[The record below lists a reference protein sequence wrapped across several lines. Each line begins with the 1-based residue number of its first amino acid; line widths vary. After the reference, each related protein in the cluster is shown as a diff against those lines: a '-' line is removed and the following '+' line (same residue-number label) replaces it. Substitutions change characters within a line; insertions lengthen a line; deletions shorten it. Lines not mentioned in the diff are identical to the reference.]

1 MTITRDSGL
10 ATPLRRLWGLLR
22 PYRVRVALALLAAAV
37 SAVAAAGYAWLVG
50 PLLKGVLLGGAVQ
63 LGPVEL
69 QTSVWR
75 WVLPAAV
82 MAAALVKA
90 LAQFL
95 QTGWMQS
102 VGQRVLAAFRAEVF
116 AHLVWVPARTL
127 EDRSSG
133 DVVARLTADVAQLEF
148 AVTQG
153 LTSYVRE
160 GLQLLALLVLCAA
173 LDFRLFLLSFLVL
186 PLTLLPVLRF
196 ARAVK
201 RAARST
207 QGSLGR
213 LSALVGEQL
222 QGLPILQAYGAE
234 GRAKERFDAE
244 QAVYLRE
251 MDRSLL
257 LRGAASPTVEL
268 LGVTGLALALA
279 VGARAVAREPPL
291 AAHLLSYVGAVML
304 MYGPLKS
311 LSGTF
316 AQVLQGLGAAERLL
330 ELEALP
336 RETDTGLPVKPLARA
351 VRFEEVRVRY
361 DEGREEALSG
371 LTLEVPAGKTAAL
384 VGASGAGKSTT
395 FAGLLGFVA
404 PSAGRILWDEV
415 DVQTLRPSALRAQMA
430 WVAQEPVLFSGN
442 VRDAVLLGRPDASD
456 TEVWEALRLA
466 HAEGFVRSF
475 PRGLEEEVG
484 ERGARLSG
492 GQRQRLAIARA
503 FLRQPSLLLLDEP
516 TSALDA
522 ASEAEVRAGLADL
535 MVGRT
540 TLVIAHRL
548 STVRHADVLYVLEAG
563 RVVEQGTHSE
573 LVARGGVYARLLAQ
587 GSALLDETSA
597 PSATEDASLPRS
609 R

>member
-1 MTITRDSGL
+1 VTITPDSGL
-10 ATPLRRLWGLLR
+10 ATPLRRLFGLLR
-22 PYRVRVALALLAAAV
+22 PYRLRVIVAL
-37 SAVAAAGYAWLVG
+37 VAAAISAAAAATYAWLVG
-50 PLLKGVLLGGAVQ
+50 PLLKGVLLGGSVQ

-69 QTSVWR
+69 QTHAWR
-75 WVLPAAV
+75 WVLPLAV
-82 MAAALVKA
+82 VAAALVKA
-90 LAQFL
+90 TAQFL

-116 AHLVWVPARTL
+116 EHLVWVPPRTL

-133 DVVARLTADVAQLEF
+133 DMVARLTADVAQLEF

-173 LDFRLFLLSFLVL
+173 LDWRLFILSFVVL
-186 PLTLLPVLRF
+186 PVTLVPVLRF

-213 LSALVGEQL
+213 LTALVGEQL
-222 QGLPILQAYGAE
+222 HALPILQAYGAE
-234 GRAKERFDAE
+234 GQATQRFDAE
-244 QAVYLRE
+244 QQLYLRE

-257 LRGAASPTVEL
+257 LRGAASPTVEV
-268 LGVTGLALALA
+268 LGVSGLALALA
-279 VGARAVAREPPL
+279 VGARAVAQDPPL
-291 AAHLLSYVGAVML
+291 ATHLLSYVGAVML

-316 AQVLQGLGAAERLL
+316 AQVLTGLGAAERLL

-336 RETDTGLPVKPLARA
+336 RPPDVGAPVAPLRRA
-351 VRFEEVRVRY
+351 VRFEDVRVRY
-361 DEGREEALSG
+361 AAGRDEALAG
-371 LTLEVPAGKTAAL
+371 LTLDVPAGKTAAL
-384 VGASGAGKSTT
+384 VGASGAGKSTA
-395 FAGLLGFVA
+395 FAALLGFVDV
-404 PSAGRILWDEV
+404 SSGRILWDAE
-415 DVQTLRPSALRAQMA
+415 DVRTLRPSSLRAQMA
-430 WVAQEPVLFSGN
+430 WVAQEPVLFSGS
-442 VRDAVLLGRPDASD
+442 VRDAVLLGRPEA
-456 TEVWEALRLA
+456 TEAQVWEALRLA

-475 PRGLEEEVG
+475 PRGLDEEVG
-484 ERGARLSG
+484 ERGGRLSG

-516 TSALDA
+516 SSSLDA
-522 ASEAEVRAGLADL
+522 AAEAEVRAGLRDL

-563 RVVEQGTHSE
+563 RVVEQGTHAE
-573 LVARGGVYARLLAQ
+573 LVARQGVYARLLSQ
-587 GSALLDETSA
+587 GAALVEEPEHP
-597 PSATEDASLPRS
+597 PSAES
-609 R
+609 

>member
-1 MTITRDSGL
+1 MTITRESGL

-22 PYRVRVALALLAAAV
+22 PHRVRVGLAVVAACISAAA
-37 SAVAAAGYAWLVG
+37 AATYAWLVG

-90 LAQFL
+90 TAQFL

-133 DVVARLTADVAQLEF
+133 DIVARLTADVAQLEF

-160 GLQLLALLVLCAA
+160 GLQLVALLALCAVL
-173 LDFRLFLLSFLVL
+173 DWRLFLLSFLVL
-186 PLTLLPVLRF
+186 PVTLVPVLRF

-213 LSALVGEQL
+213 LTALVGEQL
-222 QGLPILQAYGAE
+222 HGLPILQAYGAE
-234 GRAKERFDAE
+234 GRARARFDAE
-244 QAVYLRE
+244 QTLYLRE

-257 LRGAASPTVEL
+257 LRGAASPTVEV

-279 VGARAVAREPPL
+279 VGARAVAREPAL

-336 RETDTGLPVKPLARA
+336 KERNEGRPVRPLARGI
-351 VRFEEVRVRY
+351 RFEGLCMRY
-361 DEGREEALSG
+361 GEDRRRALSG
-371 LTLEVPAGKTAAL
+371 LTLEVPAGKTVAL

-395 FAGLLGFVA
+395 FAALLGFLT
-404 PSAGRILWDEV
+404 PESGQILWDGE
-415 DVQTLRPSALRAQMA
+415 DIRTLQTSSLRAQVA
-430 WVAQEPVLFSGN
+430 WVSQEPVLFSGS
-442 VRDAVLLGRPDASD
+442 VRDAVLLGRPEATDA
-456 TEVWEALRLA
+456 EVWETLRLA
-466 HAEGFVRSF
+466 HADGFVRSF
-475 PRGLEEEVG
+475 PNGLAEEVG

-503 FLRQPSLLLLDEP
+503 FLREPSLLLLDEP

-522 ASEAEVRAGLADL
+522 ASEAEVREGLTAL
-535 MVGRT
+535 MAGRT

-563 RVVEQGTHSE
+563 RVVEQGTHTT
-573 LVARGGVYARLLAQ
+573 LVAKGGVYARLLTH
-587 GSALLDETSA
+587 GGALLEEPPKA
-597 PSATEDASLPRS
+597 
-609 R
+609 

>member
-10 ATPLRRLWGLLR
+10 ATPLRRLLSMLR
-22 PYRVRVALALLAAAV
+22 PYRLRVAVALAAAAV
-37 SAVAAAGYAWLVG
+37 SAAAAAAYAWLVG
-50 PLLKGVLLGGAVQ
+50 PLLKGVLLGGDVR

-69 QTSVWR
+69 KADVWA
-75 WVLPAAV
+75 WVLPVSV

-90 LAQFL
+90 GAQFL

-102 VGQRVLAAFRAEVF
+102 VGQRVLATFRAEVF
-116 AHLVWVPARTL
+116 AHLVWVPARLL

-173 LDFRLFLLSFLVL
+173 LDWRLFLVSFVVL
-186 PLTLLPVLRF
+186 PVTLIPVLRF

-213 LSALVGEQL
+213 LTGLVGEQL
-222 QGLPILQAYGAE
+222 HGLPVLQAYGAE
-234 GRAKERFDAE
+234 GQARQRFDAE
-244 QAVYLRE
+244 QQRYLRE
-251 MDRSLL
+251 MDHSLL
-257 LRGAASPTVEL
+257 LRGAASPTVEV

-279 VGARAVAREPPL
+279 VGARAVALEPPL

-316 AQVLQGLGAAERLL
+316 SQVLQGLGAADRLL
-330 ELEALP
+330 ELEELP
-336 RETDTGLPVKPLARA
+336 RDPDLGAPVQPLRQA
-351 VRFEEVRVRY
+351 VRFEELKVRY
-361 DEGREEALSG
+361 GEDREAALDG
-371 LTLEVPAGKTAAL
+371 LSLLVPAGKTAAL
-384 VGASGAGKSTT
+384 VGASGAGKSTA
-395 FAGLLGFVA
+395 FAALLGFIK
-404 PSAGRILWDEV
+404 PESGRVLWDGE
-415 DVQTLRPSALRAQMA
+415 DLRTLRPSALRAQMA
-430 WVAQEPVLFSGN
+430 WVGQEPVLFSGT
-442 VRDAVLLGRPDASD
+442 VRDAVLLGRPDAS
-456 TEVWEALRLA
+456 EAAVWEALRRA

-475 PRGLEEEVG
+475 PRGLDEEVG
-484 ERGARLSG
+484 ERGSRLSG
-492 GQRQRLAIARA
+492 GQRQRLTIARA

-522 ASEAEVRAGLADL
+522 ASEAELREGLRDL

-548 STVRHADVLYVLEAG
+548 STVRHADVLYVLDAG
-563 RVVEQGTHSE
+563 RVVEQGTHAQ
-573 LVARGGVYARLLAQ
+573 LLARNGVYARLLTQ
-587 GSALLDETSA
+587 GHGLLAEAAPEATS
-597 PSATEDASLPRS
+597 
-609 R
+609 

>member
-1 MTITRDSGL
+1 MNITRDSGL
-10 ATPLRRLWGLLR
+10 ASPLRRLWGLLR
-22 PYRVRVALALLAAAV
+22 PYRLRVGLAL
-37 SAVAAAGYAWLVG
+37 VAAATSAAAAATYAWLVG
-50 PLLKGVLLGGAVQ
+50 PLLKGVLLGGAVR
-63 LGPVEL
+63 LGPMEL

-75 WVLPAAV
+75 WALPAAV
-82 MAAALVKA
+82 MGAALVKA
-90 LAQFL
+90 SAQFL

-127 EDRSSG
+127 EDRASG

-160 GLQLLALLVLCAA
+160 GLQLLALLVLCAV
-173 LDFRLFLLSFLVL
+173 LDWRLFLLSFVVL

-213 LSALVGEQL
+213 LTALVGEQL
-222 QGLPILQAYGAE
+222 HGLPVLQAYGAE
-234 GRAKERFDAE
+234 ATAKARFDAE
-244 QAVYLRE
+244 QQLYLRE

-257 LRGAASPTVEL
+257 LRGAASPTVEV

-279 VGARAVAREPPL
+279 VGARAVANEPSL

-316 AQVLQGLGAAERLL
+316 SQVLQGLGAADRLL

-336 RETDTGLPVKPLARA
+336 RRQDTGRDVKPLGRA
-351 VRFEEVRVRY
+351 VRFEDVRVRY
-361 DEGREEALSG
+361 AEDRNEALAG

-384 VGASGAGKSTT
+384 VGASGAGKSTA
-395 FAGLLGFVA
+395 FAALLGFVEPA
-404 PSAGRILWDEV
+404 SGGILWDDE
-415 DVQTLRPSALRAQMA
+415 DTRTLRSSALRAHMA
-430 WVAQEPVLFSGN
+430 WVSQEPVLFSGT

-466 HAEGFVRSF
+466 HADGFVRSF
-475 PRGLEEEVG
+475 PRRLEEEVG

-516 TSALDA
+516 SSALDA
-522 ASEAEVRAGLADL
+522 ASEAEVREGLRDL

-548 STVRHADVLYVLEAG
+548 STVRHADVLYVLADG
-563 RVVEQGTHSE
+563 RVVEQGTHAG
-573 LVARGGVYARLLAQ
+573 LVAQNGVYARLLTQ
-587 GSALLDETSA
+587 GGALLEEPA
-597 PSATEDASLPRS
+597 
-609 R
+609 

>member
-10 ATPLRRLWGLLR
+10 ATPLRRLLGLLR
-22 PYRVRVALALLAAAV
+22 PHRLKVAAALV
-37 SAVAAAGYAWLVG
+37 AATISAIAAAGYAWLVG
-50 PLLKGVLLGGAVQ
+50 PLLKGVLLGGAVR
-63 LGPVEL
+63 LGPLEL
-69 QTSVWR
+69 QTAVWR

-90 LAQFL
+90 TAQFL

-116 AHLVWVPARTL
+116 SHLVFVPARTL

-213 LSALVGEQL
+213 LSGLVGEQL
-222 QGLPILQAYGAE
+222 HGLPILQAYGAE
-234 GRAKERFDAE
+234 GRARVRFDAE
-244 QAVYLRE
+244 QALYLRE

-279 VGARAVAREPPL
+279 VGAQAVAREPPL

-316 AQVLQGLGAAERLL
+316 AQVLQGLGAADRLL

-336 RETDTGLPVKPLARA
+336 RERETGTDVLPLAHE
-351 VRFEEVRVRY
+351 VRFEDVRVRY
-361 DEGREEALSG
+361 GDDRDEALAG
-371 LTLEVPAGKTAAL
+371 LTLDVPAGKTAAL
-384 VGASGAGKSTT
+384 VGASGAGKSTA
-395 FAGLLGFVA
+395 FAALLGFVE
-404 PSAGRILWDEV
+404 PLSGSITWDGV
-415 DVQTLRPSALRAQMA
+415 DTRTLRPSSLRTQVA
-430 WVAQEPVLFSGN
+430 WVPQEPVLFSGT
-442 VRDAVLLGRPDASD
+442 VRDTVLLGRPSASD
-456 TEVWEALRLA
+456 EEVWEALRLA
-466 HAEGFVRSF
+466 HADGFVRGF
-475 PRGLEEEVG
+475 PQGLAEEVG
-484 ERGARLSG
+484 ERGAKLSG

-516 TSALDA
+516 SSALDA
-522 ASEAEVRAGLADL
+522 ASEAEVRDGLRAL
-535 MVGRT
+535 MAGRT

-548 STVRHADVLYVLEAG
+548 STVRHADILYVLEG
-563 RVVEQGTHSE
+563 GKVVEQGTHMD
-573 LVARGGVYARLLAQ
+573 LVAKDGVYARLLRQ
-587 GSALLDETSA
+587 GKALLALEA
-597 PSATEDASLPRS
+597 EEAL
-609 R
+609 

>member
-1 MTITRDSGL
+1 MQTTITRDSGL
-10 ATPLRRLWGLLR
+10 ASPLGRLWGLLR
-22 PYRVRVALALLAAAV
+22 PYRLRVGFALVAAAV
-37 SAVAAAGYAWLVG
+37 SAAAAAAYAWLVG
-50 PLLKGVLLGGAVQ
+50 PLLKGVLLGGAVR

-69 QTSVWR
+69 QTAVWR
-75 WVLPAAV
+75 WVLPGAV

-90 LAQFL
+90 TAQFL

-153 LTSYVRE
+153 LTAYVRE
-160 GLQLLALLVLCAA
+160 GLQLVALLVLCAV
-173 LDFRLFLLSFLVL
+173 LDWRLFLLSFVVL

-213 LSALVGEQL
+213 LTALVGEQL

-234 GRAKERFDAE
+234 GRAKARFDAE
-244 QAVYLRE
+244 QELYLRE

-279 VGARAVAREPPL
+279 VGAWAVAREPPL
-291 AAHLLSYVGAVML
+291 ATHLLSYVGAVML

-336 RETDTGLPVKPLARA
+336 RATDTGQDVKPLGQA
-351 VRFEEVRVRY
+351 VCFENVRVRY
-361 DEGREEALSG
+361 ADDRDEALAG

-384 VGASGAGKSTT
+384 VGASGAGKSTA
-395 FAGLLGFVA
+395 FAALLGFVE
-404 PSAGRILWDEV
+404 PSSGRILWDGE
-415 DVQTLRPSALRAQMA
+415 DTRTLRASALRARMA
-430 WVAQEPVLFSGN
+430 WVAQEPVLFSGT
-442 VRDAVLLGRPDASD
+442 VRDAVLLGRPGATD

-466 HAEGFVRSF
+466 HADGFVRSF
-475 PRGLEEEVG
+475 PRRLEEETG

-516 TSALDA
+516 SSSLDA
-522 ASEAEVRAGLADL
+522 ASEAEVREGLRDL

-563 RVVEQGTHSE
+563 RVVEQGTHAE
-573 LVARGGVYARLLAQ
+573 LVAQDGVYARLLTQ
-587 GSALLDETSA
+587 GGALLEEPQDGAQRHSV
-597 PSATEDASLPRS
+597 
-609 R
+609 

>member
-10 ATPLRRLWGLLR
+10 ATPLRRLLGLLR
-22 PYRVRVALALLAAAV
+22 PYRVRVGWALVAAAV
-37 SAVAAAGYAWLVG
+37 SAAAAAVYAWLVG
-50 PLLKGVLLGGAVQ
+50 PLLKGVLLGGAVR
-63 LGPVEL
+63 LGPVEM
-69 QTSVWR
+69 QTPVWR

-82 MAAALVKA
+82 MGAALVKA
-90 LAQFL
+90 SAQFL

-133 DVVARLTADVAQLEF
+133 DIVARLTADVAQLEF

-160 GLQLLALLVLCAA
+160 GLQLLALLVLCAV
-173 LDFRLFLLSFLVL
+173 LDWRLFLLSFVVL

-213 LSALVGEQL
+213 LTALVGEQL
-222 QGLPILQAYGAE
+222 HGLPVLQAFGAE
-234 GRAKERFDAE
+234 GRARQRFDAE
-244 QAVYLRE
+244 QRLYLRE

-279 VGARAVAREPPL
+279 VGARAVAREPLL

-336 RETDTGLPVKPLARA
+336 RAKDTGHPVKPLVRG

-361 DEGREEALSG
+361 GDDRDEALTG

-384 VGASGAGKSTT
+384 VGASGAGKSTA
-395 FAGLLGFVA
+395 FAVLLGFVEPA
-404 PSAGRILWDEV
+404 AGRILWDAE
-415 DVQTLRPSALRAQMA
+415 DVRTLRPSALRAQMA
-430 WVAQEPVLFSGN
+430 WVAQEPVLFSGS
-442 VRDAVLLGRPDASD
+442 VRDGVLLGRPEAND

-466 HAEGFVRSF
+466 HADGFVRSF

-503 FLRQPSLLLLDEP
+503 FLRQPTLLLLDEP
-516 TSALDA
+516 SSSLDA
-522 ASEAEVRAGLADL
+522 ASEAEVREGLRDL

-548 STVRHADVLYVLEAG
+548 STVRHADILYVLEAG
-563 RVVEQGTHSE
+563 RVVEKGTHAE
-573 LVARGGVYARLLAQ
+573 LVKQNGVYARLLTQ
-587 GSALLDETSA
+587 GGALLEEEPLEA
-597 PSATEDASLPRS
+597 RPNAKPG
-609 R
+609 

>member
-10 ATPLRRLWGLLR
+10 ATPLRRLVGLLR
-22 PYRVRVALALLAAAV
+22 PYRLRVAVALLAAAI
-37 SAVAAAGYAWLVG
+37 SAAAAAAYAWLVG
-50 PLLKGVLLGGAVQ
+50 PLLKGVLLGGSVQ
-63 LGPVEL
+63 LGPLEL
-69 QTSVWR
+69 QRQAWR
-75 WVLPAAV
+75 WVLPLAV
-82 MAAALVKA
+82 VAAALVKA
-90 LAQFL
+90 TAQFL

-116 AHLVWVPARTL
+116 EHLVWVPARTL

-173 LDFRLFLLSFLVL
+173 LDWRLFLLSFVVL
-186 PLTLLPVLRF
+186 PVTLVPVLRF

-213 LSALVGEQL
+213 LTALVGEQL
-222 QGLPILQAYGAE
+222 HALPILQAYGAE
-234 GRAKERFDAE
+234 GRAKQRFDAE
-244 QAVYLRE
+244 QQLYLRE

-257 LRGAASPTVEL
+257 LRGAASPTVEV
-268 LGVTGLALALA
+268 LGVSGLALALA

-291 AAHLLSYVGAVML
+291 ATHLLSYVGAVML

-316 AQVLQGLGAAERLL
+316 AQVLTGLGAAERLL

-336 RETDTGLPVKPLARA
+336 RPPDVGAPAAPLRRA

-361 DEGREEALSG
+361 GAGRDEALAG
-371 LTLEVPAGKTAAL
+371 LTLDVPAGKTAAL
-384 VGASGAGKSTT
+384 VGASGAGKSTA
-395 FAGLLGFVA
+395 FAALLGFVE
-404 PSAGRILWDEV
+404 PSGGRILWDAE
-415 DVQTLRPSALRAQMA
+415 DVRTLRPSSLRAQMA
-430 WVAQEPVLFSGN
+430 WVAQEPILFSGS
-442 VRDAVLLGRPDASD
+442 VRDAVLLGRPEATDAQ
-456 TEVWEALRLA
+456 VWEALRLA

-475 PRGLEEEVG
+475 PRGLNEEVG

-516 TSALDA
+516 SSSLDA
-522 ASEAEVRAGLADL
+522 ASEAEVRAGLRDL

-563 RVVEQGTHSE
+563 RVVEQGTHAE
-573 LVARGGVYARLLAQ
+573 LVARQGVYARLLSQ
-587 GSALLDETSA
+587 GAALVEE
-597 PSATEDASLPRS
+597 PERPE
-609 R
+609 

>member
-10 ATPLRRLWGLLR
+10 ATPLRRVWGLLR
-22 PYRVRVALALLAAAV
+22 PYRARVALAVVAACISAAA
-37 SAVAAAGYAWLVG
+37 AATYAWLVG

-63 LGPVEL
+63 LGPVLL

-90 LAQFL
+90 SAQFL

-127 EDRSSG
+127 EDRASG
-133 DVVARLTADVAQLEF
+133 DIVARLTADVAQLEF

-160 GLQLLALLVLCAA
+160 GLQLVALLVLCAV
-173 LDFRLFLLSFLVL
+173 LDWRLFLLSFVVL
-186 PLTLLPVLRF
+186 PVTLIPVLRF

-213 LSALVGEQL
+213 LTALVGEQL
-222 QGLPILQAYGAE
+222 HGLPILQAYGAE
-234 GRAKERFDAE
+234 GRARARFDAE
-244 QAVYLRE
+244 QTLYLRE

-257 LRGAASPTVEL
+257 LRGSASPTVEF
-268 LGVTGLALALA
+268 LGVTGLAVALA
-279 VGARAVAREPPL
+279 VGARAVAREPAL

-316 AQVLQGLGAAERLL
+316 AQVLQGLGAAERLV

-336 RETDTGLPVKPLARA
+336 KQPNAGRPVQALARS
-351 VRFEEVRVRY
+351 VRFEGLCVRY
-361 DEGREEALSG
+361 GQDRQEALSG

-395 FAGLLGFVA
+395 FAALLGFVT
-404 PSAGRILWDEV
+404 PESGRILWDDE
-415 DVQTLRPSALRAQMA
+415 DVRTLQASSLRAQMA
-430 WVAQEPVLFSGN
+430 WVAQEPLLFSGS
-442 VRDAVLLGRPDASD
+442 VRDAVLLGRPEATD

-466 HAEGFVRSF
+466 HADSFVRGF
-475 PRGLEEEVG
+475 PNGLEEEVG

-522 ASEAEVRAGLADL
+522 ASEAEVRAGLSDL
-535 MVGRT
+535 MLGRT

-563 RVVEQGTHSE
+563 RVVEQGTHAT
-573 LVARGGVYARLLAQ
+573 LVAQDGVYARLLTQ
-587 GSALLDETSA
+587 GGALLAEL
-597 PSATEDASLPRS
+597 PEASGLG
-609 R
+609 

>member
-1 MTITRDSGL
+1 M
-10 ATPLRRLWGLLR
+10 
-22 PYRVRVALALLAAAV
+22 AAA
-37 SAVAAAGYAWLVG
+37 AAATYAWLVG

-63 LGPVEL
+63 LGPVQL
-69 QTSVWR
+69 QTAVWR
-75 WVLPAAV
+75 WVLPSAV

-90 LAQFL
+90 SAQFL

-133 DVVARLTADVAQLEF
+133 DVVGRLTADVAQLEF

-160 GLQLLALLVLCAA
+160 GLQLLALLLLCAF
-173 LDFRLFLLSFLVL
+173 LDWRLFLLSFVVL
-186 PLTLLPVLRF
+186 PVTLLPVLRF

-201 RAARST
+201 RAARTT

-213 LSALVGEQL
+213 LTALVGEQL
-222 QGLPILQAYGAE
+222 HGLPVLQAYGAE
-234 GRAKERFDAE
+234 GRARARFDTE
-244 QAVYLRE
+244 QALYLRE

-257 LRGAASPTVEL
+257 LRGAASPTVEV
-268 LGVTGLALALA
+268 LGVTGLALVLA
-279 VGARAVAREPPL
+279 VGARAVAREPAL

-316 AQVLQGLGAAERLL
+316 AQVLLGLGAAERLL

-336 RETDTGLPVKPLARA
+336 KGQDTGLPVKPLAHS
-351 VRFEEVRVRY
+351 VRFQSVRVRY
-361 DEGREEALSG
+361 ALDRDEALAG
-371 LTLEVPAGKTAAL
+371 LTLKVPAGKTAAL
-384 VGASGAGKSTT
+384 VGASGAGKSTA
-395 FAGLLGFVA
+395 FAALLGFVE
-404 PSAGRILWDEV
+404 PTSGSIFWDEE
-415 DVQTLRPSALRAQMA
+415 DVRTLRPSALRAQLA
-430 WVAQEPVLFSGN
+430 WVSQEPVLFSGS
-442 VRDAVLLGRPDASD
+442 VRDAVLLGRPEASD
-456 TEVWEALRLA
+456 AEVWEALRLA

-475 PRGLEEEVG
+475 PRGLFEEVG

-516 TSALDA
+516 SSSLDA
-522 ASEAEVRAGLADL
+522 ASEAEVREGLRDL
-535 MVGRT
+535 MAGRT

-548 STVRHADVLYVLEAG
+548 STVRHADVLYVLEG
-563 RVVEQGTHSE
+563 GQVVEQGTHAE
-573 LVARGGVYARLLAQ
+573 LVAKGGVYARLLTQ
-587 GSALLDETSA
+587 GGALLEEA
-597 PSATEDASLPRS
+597 AEAVPS
-609 R
+609 

>member
-10 ATPLRRLWGLLR
+10 ATPLRRVWGLLR
-22 PYRVRVALALLAAAV
+22 PYRARVALAVGAACISAAA
-37 SAVAAAGYAWLVG
+37 AATYAWLVG

-102 VGQRVLAAFRAEVF
+102 VGQRVLATFRAEVF

-160 GLQLLALLVLCAA
+160 GLQLLALLVLCAV
-173 LDFRLFLLSFLVL
+173 LDWRLFLLSFVVL

-213 LSALVGEQL
+213 LTALVGEQL
-222 QGLPILQAYGAE
+222 HGLPILQAYGAE
-234 GRAKERFDAE
+234 GKARARFDAE
-244 QAVYLRE
+244 QTVYLRE

-268 LGVTGLALALA
+268 LGVAGLALALA

-316 AQVLQGLGAAERLL
+316 AQVLQGLGAADRLL

-336 RETDTGLPVKPLARA
+336 RERDTGQPVSPLARG
-351 VRFEEVRVRY
+351 VRLEEVRVRY
-361 DEGREEALSG
+361 ADDRAEALAG

-384 VGASGAGKSTT
+384 VGASG
-395 FAGLLGFVA
+395 
-404 PSAGRILWDEV
+404 
-415 DVQTLRPSALRAQMA
+415 
-430 WVAQEPVLFSGN
+430 SG
-442 VRDAVLLGRPDASD
+442 
-456 TEVWEALRLA
+456 
-466 HAEGFVRSF
+466 
-475 PRGLEEEVG
+475 
-484 ERGARLSG
+484 
-492 GQRQRLAIARA
+492 
-503 FLRQPSLLLLDEP
+503 
-516 TSALDA
+516 
-522 ASEAEVRAGLADL
+522 
-535 MVGRT
+535 
-540 TLVIAHRL
+540 
-548 STVRHADVLYVLEAG
+548 
-563 RVVEQGTHSE
+563 
-573 LVARGGVYARLLAQ
+573 
-587 GSALLDETSA
+587 
-597 PSATEDASLPRS
+597 
-609 R
+609 

>member
-10 ATPLRRLWGLLR
+10 ATPLRRLLGLLR
-22 PYRVRVALALLAAAV
+22 PYRLKVAAALLAAAI
-37 SAVAAAGYAWLVG
+37 SAAAAAGYAWLVG
-50 PLLKGVLLGGAVQ
+50 PLLKGVLLGGAVR

-69 QTSVWR
+69 QTAVWR

-90 LAQFL
+90 SAQFL

-116 AHLVWVPARTL
+116 SHLVFVPARTL

-213 LSALVGEQL
+213 LSGLVGEQL
-222 QGLPILQAYGAE
+222 HGLPILQAYGAE
-234 GRAKERFDAE
+234 GGARLRFDAE
-244 QAVYLRE
+244 QTLYLRE

-279 VGARAVAREPPL
+279 VGARAVAAEPAL

-316 AQVLQGLGAAERLL
+316 AQVLLGLGAADRLL

-336 RETDTGLPVKPLARA
+336 RERDTGKDVSPLAHA
-351 VRFEEVRVRY
+351 VRFEDVRVRY
-361 DEGREEALSG
+361 GDDRSEALAG
-371 LTLEVPAGKTAAL
+371 LTLDVPAGKTAAL
-384 VGASGAGKSTT
+384 VGASGAGKSTA
-395 FAGLLGFVA
+395 FAALLGFVE
-404 PSAGRILWDEV
+404 PFAGRISWDGT
-415 DVQTLRPSALRAQMA
+415 DVRALRPSSLRAQLA
-430 WVAQEPVLFSGN
+430 WVAQEPVLFSGS
-442 VRDAVLLGRPDASD
+442 VRDTVLLGRPSANDE
-456 TEVWEALRLA
+456 EVWEALRLA
-466 HAEGFVRSF
+466 HADGFVRGF

-484 ERGARLSG
+484 ERGAKLSG

-516 TSALDA
+516 SSALDA
-522 ASEAEVRAGLADL
+522 ASEAEVREGLRAL
-535 MVGRT
+535 MSGRT

-548 STVRHADVLYVLEAG
+548 STVRHADLLYVLEAG
-563 RVVEQGTHSE
+563 KVVEQGTHAE
-573 LVARGGVYARLLAQ
+573 LVARDGVYARLLRQ
-587 GSALLDETSA
+587 GSALLAAEADEA
-597 PSATEDASLPRS
+597 R
-609 R
+609 

>member
-1 MTITRDSGL
+1 M
-10 ATPLRRLWGLLR
+10 
-22 PYRVRVALALLAAAV
+22 ALVAAAI
-37 SAVAAAGYAWLVG
+37 SAAAAAGYAWLVG
-50 PLLKGVLLGGAVQ
+50 PLLKGVLLGGPVQ
-63 LGPVEL
+63 LGPRL
-69 QTSVWR
+69 LPAPVWR
-75 WVLPAAV
+75 WVLPCAIV
-82 MAAALVKA
+82 LAALVKA
-90 LAQFL
+90 SAQFL

-102 VGQRVLAAFRAEVF
+102 VGQRVLATFRAEVF
-116 AHLVWVPARTL
+116 AHLVAVPARTL

-133 DVVARLTADVAQLEF
+133 DMVARLTADVAQLEF

-153 LTSYVRE
+153 LTSYLRE
-160 GLQLLALLVLCAA
+160 GLQLVALLVLCAI
-173 LDFRLFLLSFLVL
+173 LDWRLFLLSFVVL

-213 LSALVGEQL
+213 LTGLVGEQL

-234 GRAKERFDAE
+234 GRARQRFDAE
-244 QAVYLRE
+244 QALYLRE

-279 VGARAVAREPPL
+279 VGARAVAAEPPL

-316 AQVLQGLGAAERLL
+316 AQVVSGLGAAERLL

-336 RETDTGLPVKPLARA
+336 RAADTGLAVRPLARG
-351 VRFEEVRVRY
+351 VRFEGVRVRY
-361 DEGREEALSG
+361 TEGHTEALAG

-384 VGASGAGKSTT
+384 VGASGAGKSTA
-395 FAGLLGFVA
+395 FAALQGFVE
-404 PSAGRILWDEV
+404 PSEGRILWDG
-415 DVQTLRPSALRAQMA
+415 DDMRTLQPSALRAQMA
-430 WVAQEPVLFSGN
+430 WVAQEPLLFSGS
-442 VRDAVLLGRPDASD
+442 VRDAVLLGRPEASD
-456 TEVWEALRLA
+456 AEVWEALRLA
-466 HAEGFVRSF
+466 HAEGFVRGF
-475 PRGLEEEVG
+475 PRGLDEEVG

-516 TSALDA
+516 SSALDA
-522 ASEAEVRAGLADL
+522 ASEAEVREGLRAL

-548 STVRHADVLYVLEAG
+548 STVRHADVLYVLVSGRVEEAG
-563 RVVEQGTHSE
+563 THAE
-573 LVARGGVYARLLAQ
+573 LVAHNGVYARLLTQ
-587 GSALLDETSA
+587 GGALLEEA
-597 PSATEDASLPRS
+597 
-609 R
+609 

>member
-22 PYRVRVALALLAAAV
+22 PYRVRVALAL
-37 SAVAAAGYAWLVG
+37 VAAAICAAAAATYAWLVG

-63 LGPVEL
+63 LGPVQL
-69 QTSVWR
+69 QTAVWR
-75 WVLPAAV
+75 WVLPSAV

-90 LAQFL
+90 SAQFL

-160 GLQLLALLVLCAA
+160 GLQLLALLLLCAF
-173 LDFRLFLLSFLVL
+173 LDWRLFLLSFVVL
-186 PLTLLPVLRF
+186 PITLLPVLRF

-201 RAARST
+201 RAARTT

-213 LSALVGEQL
+213 LTALVGEQL
-222 QGLPILQAYGAE
+222 HGLPVLQAYGAE
-234 GRAKERFDAE
+234 GRARERFDVE
-244 QAVYLRE
+244 QALYLRE

-257 LRGAASPTVEL
+257 LRGAASPTVEV
-268 LGVTGLALALA
+268 LGVTGLALVLA
-279 VGARAVAREPPL
+279 VGARAVAREPAL

-316 AQVLQGLGAAERLL
+316 AQVLLGLGAAERLL

-336 RETDTGLPVKPLARA
+336 KGQDTGLPVKPLAHS
-351 VRFEEVRVRY
+351 VRFQSVRVRY
-361 DEGREEALSG
+361 AADRDEALTG
-371 LTLEVPAGKTAAL
+371 LTLQVPAGKTAAL
-384 VGASGAGKSTT
+384 VGASGAGKSTA
-395 FAGLLGFVA
+395 FAALLGFIE
-404 PSAGRILWDEV
+404 PTSGTIFWDEE
-415 DVQTLRPSALRAQMA
+415 DVRTLRPSALRAQLA
-430 WVAQEPVLFSGN
+430 WVSQEPVLFSGS
-442 VRDAVLLGRPDASD
+442 VRDAVLLGRPEASD
-456 TEVWEALRLA
+456 AEVWEALRLA

-475 PRGLEEEVG
+475 PRGLFEEVG

-516 TSALDA
+516 SSSLDA
-522 ASEAEVRAGLADL
+522 ASEAEVREGLRDL
-535 MVGRT
+535 MAGRT

-548 STVRHADVLYVLEAG
+548 STVRHADVLYVLEG
-563 RVVEQGTHSE
+563 GQVVEQGTHAE
-573 LVARGGVYARLLAQ
+573 LVAKGGVYARLLTQ
-587 GSALLDETSA
+587 GGALLEEGA
-597 PSATEDASLPRS
+597 EAVPS
-609 R
+609 